1 MGLKERFGIDLGVFK
16 ESTTW
21 KAFLIGLVL
30 FCAIGYAGLS
40 MFDFAASSYGVDRE
54 NIRLAP
60 DFEIETFNR
69 TTEEGDFVN
78 ETGWFRLSEHR
89 GKVVIL
95 DFMAVDCAN
104 CHLVQEHLEA
114 KRSEWAKLDGD
125 YEIVIVS
132 IGSWY
137 QVIDGEPIEDLD
149 KLYSVFGDSA
159 GDSHMPWIVGTGADD
174 SVFVETVNDS
184 GVKFFEN
191 NSTNGEVNGTLTE
204 ETGTHCLSASLRQE
218 VISPVDVLTT
228 ELCFKLGP
236 DQDYSNST
244 SMNGIDVN
252 IIVSNNLVSWTIDA
266 EYSNESNY
274 SLEWQIISHWKGDMV
289 EQYQAQGIP
298 IALVIDHEG
307 YIVAKEASGTPA
319 AGWGDFDNAVVA
331 ANGGDAESLR
341 FSLAEVDR
349 SPGAIFLMGLL
360 LGVLVY
366 FSPCA
371 FPVLPGYISYY
382 INLAQR
388 EDELIESGKLDK
400 KMPPHFALGGLAALG
415 QLTFFGIIA
424 IIVFGLGSLIDL
436 SGALHYFALTVAI
449 LLIVLGAFML
459 TGGTTHLLAF
469 VQKFVDKYSTTE
481 MDDQFTPKRN
491 MYLWGIGYSAA
502 SIDCT
507 AAAVIP
513 FIGYLVLIGGVA
525 TWTGL
530 GGLMLSVS
538 LLMITVTTIVG
549 LGQQQFITVLR
560 RSTGLIKA
568 TGAWMMMM
576 AGIGLTFYLTQ
587 PELIASWL
595 V

>member
-1 MGLKERFGIDLGVFK
+1 MGLKERYGVDLGVFK

-30 FCAIGYAGLS
+30 FCTIGYAGLS
-40 MFDFAASSYGVDRE
+40 MFDLASSSYGVDRD

-69 TTEEGDFVN
+69 STEEGDYVN
-78 ETGWFRLSEHR
+78 ETGWFRLSDHR

-114 KRSEWAKLDGD
+114 KRGEWAELDGD
-125 YEIVIVS
+125 HEVLIVS

-137 QVIDGEPIEDLD
+137 QVIDGEPIEDMD
-149 KLYSVFGDSA
+149 KLYSVFGDSSS
-159 GDSHMPWIVGTGADD
+159 DSHMPWVVGTGADD
-174 SVFVETVNDS
+174 SVFMETVNDS
-184 GVKFFEN
+184 GVTLFEN
-191 NSTNGEVNGTLTE
+191 NSTNNEVNGTLSE
-204 ETGTHCLSASLRQE
+204 ETGTHCLSAN
-218 VISPVDVLTT
+218 IAIIDDVAT

-236 DQDYSNST
+236 GQDYSNST

-252 IIVSNNLVSWTIDA
+252 INVNNNSVSWSIDVN
-266 EYSNESNY
+266 YTNESNY
-274 SLEWQIISHWKGDMV
+274 SLEWQIVSHWKGDMV

-298 IALVIDHEG
+298 VALVIDHEG
-307 YIVAKEASGTPA
+307 YIVAKEASGTPTG
-319 AGWGDFDNAVVA
+319 GWGDFDDAVVA

-341 FSLAEVDR
+341 FSLAKVDR
-349 SPGAIFLMGLL
+349 SPGAIFTMGLL

-371 FPVLPGYISYY
+371 FPILPGYISYY

-388 EDELIESGKLDK
+388 EDELMESGKLDK
-400 KMPPHFALGGLAALG
+400 KMPPHYALGGLAALG

-424 IIVFGLGSLIDL
+424 VIVFGLGSIIDL
-436 SGALHYFALTVAI
+436 SGTLHYFALAVAI

-459 TGGTTHLLAF
+459 TGGTAHLLGF
-469 VQKFVDKYSTTE
+469 VQKLVDKYSTTE
-481 MDDQFTPKRN
+481 MDDKFTPKRN

-513 FIGYLVLIGGVA
+513 FIGYLALIGGVA

-538 LLMITVTTIVG
+538 LLMVAVTTIVG

-595 V
+595 A